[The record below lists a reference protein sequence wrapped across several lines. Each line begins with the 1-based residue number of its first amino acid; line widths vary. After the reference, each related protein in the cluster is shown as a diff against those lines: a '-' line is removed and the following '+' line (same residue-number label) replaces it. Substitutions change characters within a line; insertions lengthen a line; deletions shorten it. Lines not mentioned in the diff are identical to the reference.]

1 MKKSARSTVNSQR
14 KPAKLALNNG
24 NRYINRFR
32 GGGRPGRPPNQ
43 QLTMCF
49 AGRPVCA
56 PYGSC
61 CFKINLQK
69 LISIGCW
76 PLTVDS

>member
-1 MKKSARSTVNSQR
+1 MKKFTPPVNGQR

-24 NRYINRFR
+24 NRYINRFCR
-32 GGGRPGRPPNQ
+32 GGRPGRPPNQ

-49 AGRPVCA
+49 AGRRACA
-56 PYGSC
+56 PYSLC

-69 LISIGCW
+69 LISIGC
-76 PLTVDS
+76 